1 MEVIAV
7 GSECST
13 GEVETKVGEGKRRAS
28 GKVYV
33 YVFRRVASGQGDFD
47 SEEEEE
53 EEGGIYVGGE
63 KKKGEKRSTRMIC
76 NGGEGRKK
84 KEGWTKSDTKR
95 NPWRI
100 A

>member
-13 GEVETKVGEGKRRAS
+13 GEEVETKVGEGKRRAS

-47 SEEEEE
+47 SKEEEE

-63 KKKGEKRSTRMIC
+63 KKR
-76 NGGEGRKK
+76 RKK
-84 KEGWTKSDTKR
+84 KHADDM
-95 NPWRI
+95 
-100 A
+100 